1 MSRRTARLS
10 SQIRRLLAEGITHL
24 SDPRIATF
32 TSVTKVE
39 LSPDLTLATVHVSVM
54 GDTPS
59 AADLSVVA
67 LEAARGRLRSLLAGE
82 MSIRRVPELRFRL
95 DQSVQTAFDTVRV
108 IDQLRQEDQRLDAK
122 HGDQD
127 QEDKA

>member
-32 TSVTKVE
+32 TSITKVE